1 MPSDDRA
8 MPQGANTSRSYT
20 GFSLRSRRSN
30 ANLSNSNSSDADP
43 SSQTKLVRRES
54 RIGLRHIFSR
64 SKLGNKNDD
73 QLTPLGPNDRSNG
86 DRSSVADFS
95 NSPYSSQHAS
105 SQSTLSTSSV
115 SSHRAAENPQP
126 NHSRSF
132 GTLSRGMRRNKPSQ
146 DAPQRSLE
154 HSPLFLAYPQAIQQA
169 TLPAP
174 TISADALLQYEK
186 LKANEQLTADLSK
199 QEKGPKEKSKKKQ
212 ASKNAPPRIQWT
224 NKIFLLTSNGSVLQY
239 AADSHYS
246 SGPEKVISLGYA
258 SAAFVTD
265 VIPGQHWVLQISA
278 DVTAPETEAV
288 AQPSRSLFSK
298 GAQAAAENRIA
309 ANMLLVFENAGDM
322 DTWIALVRREIDKIK
337 SKQTPLESKIGEPS
351 YNVREKPS
359 QRTLI
364 ARDLSQKQL
373 YTQDE
378 QSGDNDNTITAA
390 DFDAM
395 QEHCMD
401 DVSTTN
407 SFVSHEGRQLESL
420 RESATRLSL
429 MSSGQRTMITSAT
442 SSPSTSPT
450 IDSFPRNSDETPY
463 PLDNEPSSVKSRPN
477 AAVIAHRRASMQ
489 PGGIFNLEAG
499 TAHHQ
504 HDHPMS
510 VSHSRSSTLSQ
521 ELPNMTPNFSVPTS
535 SSRRYSHSRSSSS
548 DVSIPPSPPQ
558 PKAILPQRPPR
569 GKPPTSLKTSRPLSM
584 VADHP
589 SPQPVLAPRPSTS
602 KGEKESQSEPNQVQT
617 PASKGSPPRPA
628 PSSDRIPLRRSSLLN
643 TNNATAASKAPRRLS
658 SLGAVQRHGQPLTS
672 DTRGGSDDADHVSQ
686 QLSGAPVLTWNDQKR
701 SRRVSMDPFEKTPG
715 RTGIHSRN
723 GRRTS
728 VRPSAADRVHRR
740 QHSADGVRSMGASS
754 HMPPP
759 MLAPPPTAPLPPIPL
774 ASSNPST
781 RASMLFPRSMNNRRS
796 VAQHSSD
803 GPPLGPPPAR
813 SLPPIPQSQA
823 SF

>member
-8 MPQGANTSRSYT
+8 MLQGANTSRSYT

-30 ANLSNSNSSDADP
+30 ANLSNTNSNDTDS

-54 RIGLRHIFSR
+54 RIGLKHIFSR
-64 SKLGNKNDD
+64 SKLGHKNDD

-105 SQSTLSTSSV
+105 SQSTLSTSSA
-115 SSHRAAENPQP
+115 SSHRAAKNPQP

-132 GTLSRGMRRNKPSQ
+132 GTLSRGMRRKGPSQ

-186 LKANEQLTADLSK
+186 LKAHEQLTADLSK
-199 QEKGPKEKSKKKQ
+199 QEKGPKDKSKKKQ
-212 ASKNAPPRIQWT
+212 ASKNVPPRIQWT
-224 NKIFLLTSNGSVLQY
+224 NKIFLLTSNASVLQY

-246 SGPEKVISLGYA
+246 SGPEKIIYLGHA

-278 DVTAPETEAV
+278 DVAVPETEAV
-288 AQPSRSLFSK
+288 AEQSRSLFSK
-298 GAQAAAENRIA
+298 GTQAAAESRIA

-322 DTWIALVRREIDKIK
+322 DTWIALVRREIEKIK
-337 SKQTPLESKIGEPS
+337 SKQTPLSKVGEPS

-373 YTQDE
+373 YTPYAQ
-378 QSGDNDNTITAA
+378 QGDNDTTITAA

-429 MSSGQRTMITSAT
+429 MSSSQRTMITSAT

-463 PLDNEPSSVKSRPN
+463 PQDNEPSSVKSRPN

-489 PGGIFNLEAG
+489 PGGIFNLEG
-499 TAHHQ
+499 DDAHHQ
-504 HDHPMS
+504 HEYPIS
-510 VSHSRSSTLSQ
+510 ASHSRSSTLSQ

-584 VADHP
+584 VADQP
-589 SPQPVLAPRPSTS
+589 SPQPVLVPRPSTS
-602 KGEKESQSEPNQVQT
+602 KGEKESHPEPSQVQI
-617 PASKGSPPRPA
+617 PISKVSPPRPA

-643 TNNATAASKAPRRLS
+643 TNNGTAAYKATRRLS

-672 DTRGGSDDADHVSQ
+672 DTRHGSDDADQVSQ

-701 SRRVSMDPFEKTPG
+701 SRRVSMDPFEKTSSRSG
-715 RTGIHSRN
+715 VHSRN

-728 VRPSAADRVHRR
+728 VRPSAVDRIHRR

-754 HMPPP
+754 QMPPP
-759 MLAPPPTAPLPPIPL
+759 MLAPPPTVPLPPIPL

-781 RASMLFPRSMNNRRS
+781 RASMLLPRSMNYRRS

-813 SLPPIPQSQA
+813 SLPPIPQNQV

>member
-1 MPSDDRA
+1 MPSEDRA
-8 MPQGANTSRSYT
+8 MSQGANTSRSYT

-30 ANLSNSNSSDADP
+30 ANLSNTNSNDTDS
-43 SSQTKLVRRES
+43 SSQTKLVRQES
-54 RIGLRHIFSR
+54 RIGLRQIFSR
-64 SKLGNKNDD
+64 SKLANKIDD
-73 QLTPLGPNDRSNG
+73 QLTPLSANDRSNG

-95 NSPYSSQHAS
+95 NSLYSSQHAS
-105 SQSTLSTSSV
+105 SQSTLSTSSA

-132 GTLSRGMRRNKPSQ
+132 GALSRGMRRKPSQ
-146 DAPQRSLE
+146 DTPQRSLE

-212 ASKNAPPRIQWT
+212 ANKTAPPRIQWT
-224 NKIFLLTSNGSVLQY
+224 NKIFLLTSNSSVLQY

-246 SGPEKVISLGYA
+246 SGPEKVIYLGNA

-278 DVTAPETEAV
+278 DVTAPETEA
-288 AQPSRSLFSK
+288 AAETSRSLFSK
-298 GAQAAAENRIA
+298 GAQAAAESRIA

-322 DTWIALVRREIDKIK
+322 DTWIALVRREIEKIK
-337 SKQTPLESKIGEPS
+337 SKQTPLESKPVEAS

-373 YTQDE
+373 YTADE
-378 QSGDNDNTITAA
+378 RHADNDTTITAA

-463 PLDNEPSSVKSRPN
+463 PQETVPSCVKSRQN

-489 PGGIFNLEAG
+489 PGGIFNLEG
-499 TAHHQ
+499 DTAHHQ
-504 HDHPMS
+504 RDHPMS

-535 SSRRYSHSRSSSS
+535 SIRRYSHSRSSSS

-558 PKAILPQRPPR
+558 PKAILPQRAPR

-602 KGEKESQSEPNQVQT
+602 KGEKESPSEQSQVQT
-617 PASKGSPPRPA
+617 AASKASPPRPA

-643 TNNATAASKAPRRLS
+643 MNNVTAASKNPRRLS
-658 SLGAVQRHGQPLTS
+658 SLGAVQRHGKPMPS
-672 DTRGGSDDADHVSQ
+672 DTRHESDDADQVSQ

-701 SRRVSMDPFEKTPG
+701 SRRVSMDPFEKTS
-715 RTGIHSRN
+715 SRSGVQSKN

-759 MLAPPPTAPLPPIPL
+759 MLAPPPTAPLPPIPP

-781 RASMLFPRSMNNRRS
+781 RASMLLPRSMNNRRS
-796 VAQHSSD
+796 VAQYSSD

-813 SLPPIPQSQA
+813 SLPPIPQNQA